1 MDQIGHL
8 QWRCDMSRENKV
20 LDLGDKAPDFELPDA
35 ATGEPVK
42 LADLLG
48 QPLMIYFGRGTW

>member
-1 MDQIGHL
+1 
-8 QWRCDMSRENKV
+8 MSRENKV
-20 LDLGDKAPDFELPDA
+20 LSAGDKAPGFELPDV
-35 ATGEPVK
+35 ATGELVK